1 MRLEKRESTPRWLQA
16 AAPLGSLCLA
26 FAAVSALFAASGVS
40 PAEAVKVIFASSLG
54 SSYGLSETVVKATP
68 LLLMGEGLVL
78 SFTAGVWNIGC
89 EGQLLAGAVAA
100 TWVAL
105 YSGLGGVPGLL
116 LMFVAGAAAGAAWAL
131 IPAALK
137 AKMDANE
144 VIVTLM
150 LNYVAEKVVEHLIYG
165 PWRGASEWGFPY
177 TDEFP
182 RWAQLPT
189 LGATRIHIPTLALAL
204 ASVPLVYWVL
214 SRSKL
219 GFELKVY
226 GSSES
231 AAEYAGVSK
240 ARVVLACLCVSGM
253 LAGLAGVGEVAGIH
267 HRLRYPRGVSCGY
280 GYTAIIVAWLGR
292 LNPVLT
298 VLSALF
304 LGSLLVGGDAIQVK
318 LGLPRG
324 VVDVF
329 NGMILLSLLV
339 GEVVSR
345 YRVVR

>member
-1 MRLEKRESTPRWLQA
+1 MRLERRESSPRWLQA

-26 FAAVSALFAASGVS
+26 FAAISALFAASGVS
-40 PAEAVKVIFASSLG
+40 SAEAIRIIFVSSLG
-54 SSYGLSETVVKATP
+54 SSYGISETVVKSIP

-89 EGQLLAGAVAA
+89 EGQLLAGATAA

-105 YSGLGGVPGLL
+105 YSGASGLPGLL
-116 LMFVAGAAAGAAWAL
+116 LMFAAGAAAGAAWAL
-131 IPAALK
+131 IPAFLK
-137 AKMDANE
+137 VKMNANE

-165 PWRGASEWGFPY
+165 PWRGAGEWGFPY
-177 TDEFP
+177 TDKFP
-182 RWAQLPT
+182 EWAQLPT
-189 LGATRIHIPTLALAL
+189 LGSTRIHAPTLALAL
-204 ASVPLVYWVL
+204 ASPLLVYWVL

-219 GFELKVY
+219 GFELRVY
-226 GSSES
+226 GSSKA

-240 ARVVLACLCVSGM
+240 ARVVAACLCISGV

-292 LNPVLT
+292 LNPLLT
-298 VLSALF
+298 ILSAFF

-318 LGLPRG
+318 LRLPYG
-324 VVDVF
+324 VVNVF

-339 GEVVSR
+339 GEVASK